1 VTIRVKFKCHR
12 ARSDGCKA
20 QYKCADHFYYVSR
33 QQSEGKPRL
42 DWCFSCS
49 CHGKDLVDP
58 ENGGGKRMARR
69 HEDEV
74 GENDEASLRTSYEL
88 YKFLKKEYNKPNVD
102 FLDKKMKGIY
112 QREIWYIPAT
122 GEGSVNR
129 RIKHCDTLD
138 GSSKLHQFEDIG
150 ITGFLRVRER
160 SCHRRNECWQGRS
173 EFCTC
178 VDMKQY
184 PSMLVELKPLT
195 TPERALTRSKLSEE
209 GITMGREVM
218 EGDYVCV
225 EVDNLQEPWMVGRVR
240 TSCEVW
246 PESKG
251 RQYLWMGWVVPG
263 DEVVW
268 VQKLEGVGNTF
279 TLTSKEFP
287 VFIEDIRLMK
297 FKMEKI
303 QTRASSRFNIRG
315 LERFKM
321 CAQTKATIIGSMP
334 MALDP

>member
-1 VTIRVKFKCHR
+1 
-12 ARSDGCKA
+12 
-20 QYKCADHFYYVSR
+20 
-33 QQSEGKPRL
+33 
-42 DWCFSCS
+42 
-49 CHGKDLVDP
+49 
-58 ENGGGKRMARR
+58 
-69 HEDEV
+69 
-74 GENDEASLRTSYEL
+74 
-88 YKFLKKEYNKPNVD
+88 
-102 FLDKKMKGIY
+102 MKGIY
-112 QREIWYIPAT
+112 QREIWYIPAN

-150 ITGFLRVRER
+150 TTGFFRVRER

-209 GITMGREVM
+209 GVTMGREVM

-225 EVDNLQEPWMVGRVR
+225 EVDNLQEPWMIGRVR

-251 RQYLWMGWVVPG
+251 RQYL
-263 DEVVW
+263 
-268 VQKLEGVGNTF
+268 
-279 TLTSKEFP
+279 
-287 VFIEDIRLMK
+287 
-297 FKMEKI
+297 
-303 QTRASSRFNIRG
+303 
-315 LERFKM
+315 
-321 CAQTKATIIGSMP
+321 
-334 MALDP
+334 